1 MKLLYTVLVPA
12 CLLYLPVYL
21 FTSCLLQLSVV
32 SYFFPTLLP
41 YSFTLLLYC
50 FTTYTNL
57 LQLLG
62 VWYSPFSTTVYLLT
76 LSFSFVPWH

>member
-1 MKLLYTVLVPA
+1 MELLYTVLVPA
-12 CLLYLPVYL
+12 YLLYLPVYL

-32 SYFFPTLLP
+32 SYLLP
-41 YSFTLLLYC
+41 VLLSYC
-50 FTTYTNL
+50 FTTCTDL

-62 VWYSPFSTTVYLLT
+62 VWYSPFSATIYLLT